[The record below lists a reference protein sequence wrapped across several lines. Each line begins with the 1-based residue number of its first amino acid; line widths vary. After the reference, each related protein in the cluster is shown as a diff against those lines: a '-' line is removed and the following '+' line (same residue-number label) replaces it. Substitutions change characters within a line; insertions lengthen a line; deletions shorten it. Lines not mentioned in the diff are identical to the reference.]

1 MLRHEVAG
9 ETLDLHPER
18 AVWWKARRTLVVA
31 DVHLGKAASFR
42 HGGIPIPRGTTE
54 TDLTRLTNLV
64 AELNPKE
71 LIVLGDLVH
80 DRRGLTP
87 GLRAAVA
94 AWRNRHRSLR
104 WVVVAGNH
112 DRRAGP
118 LPEEWNV
125 ELAGD
130 ELELGPFVL
139 RHDPEPSPAGYVL
152 AGHIHPS
159 VALRDEAARSRVRM
173 PCFWF
178 GAECGVLP
186 AFGRFTGTHTV
197 RPRAGDG
204 VFAVGAGQIAQINT
218 GLPTNA

>member
-1 MLRHEVAG
+1 MLRHEVA
-9 ETLDLHPER
+9 EEILSLHAER
-18 AVWWKARRTLVVA
+18 AVWWEAKQTLIVA
-31 DVHLGKAASFR
+31 DVHFGKAASFR
-42 HGGIPIPRGTTE
+42 RAGVPIPRGTTE
-54 TDLTRLTNLV
+54 TDLARLTGLV
-64 AELNPKE
+64 AELSPKE

-94 AWRNRHRSLR
+94 AWRSRHASLR
-104 WVVVAGNH
+104 WIVVAGNH
-112 DRRAGP
+112 DRRAGA

-130 ELELGPFVL
+130 ELVAGPFVL
-139 RHDPEPSPAGYVL
+139 RHDPQPSPAGYVL

-159 VALRDEAARSRVRM
+159 VALCDEAARSRVRM

-186 AFGRFTGTHTV
+186 AFGRFTGTYTV

-204 VFAVGAGQIAQINT
+204 VFAVSSGQIAQINT
-218 GLPTNA
+218 TVPTSG